1 MAEDQEDV
9 FNLDLNSLTDEGFF
23 DTDTLT
29 AEPVPTGGT
38 KTKDTKVI
46 EKDFIDTEDISLEA
60 EVVEEEDDI
69 TDTSGKNPDGSTPIT
84 VDKDSSPFF
93 VFASNLHKRGLLSDF
108 NEDLYKE
115 ALEETEGDE
124 EEAINLLFEQE
135 VEKRQNGIINGMS
148 AEQREYLTALQNGI
162 PDKVFREVKSKELEY
177 SKIDDTKL
185 SSDVELQ
192 KQVYRNYLKETTKL
206 SDEKIEKRITQAE
219 SLDELS
225 IEATDAL
232 NELKTIN
239 KARIDE
245 EFKKAQAN
253 AQAEAAKA
261 KQELDNLKATI
272 EAREEII
279 PGFKVNKKLKDSLY
293 KNMTTAVS
301 KDPKT
306 GALYNNI
313 AAKRAENPLEFELK
327 MQYLFELTKGFED
340 FSSLTNKV
348 TTKAT
353 TTLKD
358 ALERNTD
365 FIGSK
370 FAANGKNTTRDNDG
384 DNILS
389 SFKSLYKKGKV

>member
-1 MAEDQEDV
+1 MAEEQEDV

-29 AEPVPTGGT
+29 ADAAPIGDGKKKVS
-38 KTKDTKVI
+38 KVI
-46 EKDFIDTEDISLEA
+46 ENDFIDTDNIGDIEDET
-60 EVVEEEDDI
+60 ED
-69 TDTSGKNPDGSTPIT
+69 TTGTSGKNPDGSTPIK

-93 VFASNLHKRGLLSDF
+93 VFASSLHKRGLLSDF
-108 NEDLYKE
+108 SEDLYKE

-135 VEKRQNGIINGMS
+135 IEKRQNGMVDAMS
-148 AEQREYLTALQNGI
+148 TEQREYLHALQNGI

-185 SSDVELQ
+185 STDVELQ
-192 KQVYRNYLKETTKL
+192 KQVYRNYLKETTML

-225 IEATDAL
+225 TEATDAL
-232 NELKTIN
+232 NELKVIN
-239 KARIDE
+239 KGRIE
-245 EFKKAQAN
+245 QEFKAAQEN
-253 AQAEAAKA
+253 AKQEQAKA
-261 KQELDNLKATI
+261 KAELDNLKATI
-272 EAREEII
+272 DAREEII

-306 GALYNNI
+306 GTLYNNI

-358 ALERNTD
+358 VLERNTD

-370 FAANGKNTTRDNDG
+370 FATNGKNATRDNDG

-389 SFKSLYKKGKV
+389 SFKTLYKKGKV

>member
-1 MAEDQEDV
+1 MAEEQEDV

-29 AEPVPTGGT
+29 ADAPPIGDGKKKVN
-38 KTKDTKVI
+38 KVI
-46 EKDFIDTEDISLEA
+46 ENDFIDTDNIGDIEDET
-60 EVVEEEDDI
+60 ED
-69 TDTSGKNPDGSTPIT
+69 TTETSGKNPDGSTPIK

-93 VFASNLHKRGLLSDF
+93 VFASSLHKRGLLSDF
-108 NEDLYKE
+108 SEDLYKE

-135 VEKRQNGIINGMS
+135 IEKRQNGMVDAMS
-148 AEQREYLTALQNGI
+148 TEQREYLHALQNGI

-185 SSDVELQ
+185 STDVELQ
-192 KQVYRNYLKETTKL
+192 KQVYRNYLKETTML

-225 IEATDAL
+225 TEATDAL
-232 NELKTIN
+232 NELKVIN
-239 KARIDE
+239 KGRIE
-245 EFKKAQAN
+245 QEFKAAQEN
-253 AQAEAAKA
+253 AKQEQAKA
-261 KQELDNLKATI
+261 KAELDNLKATI
-272 EAREEII
+272 DAREEII

-306 GALYNNI
+306 GTLYNNI

-358 ALERNTD
+358 VLERNTD

-370 FAANGKNTTRDNDG
+370 FATNGKNATRDNDG

-389 SFKSLYKKGKV
+389 SFKTLYKKGKV

>member
-1 MAEDQEDV
+1 MAEEQEDV

-29 AEPVPTGGT
+29 ADAAPIGDGKKKVS
-38 KTKDTKVI
+38 KVI
-46 EKDFIDTEDISLEA
+46 ENDFIDTDNIGDIEDET
-60 EVVEEEDDI
+60 ED
-69 TDTSGKNPDGSTPIT
+69 TTGTSGKNPDGSTPIK

-93 VFASNLHKRGLLSDF
+93 VFASSLHKRGLLSDF
-108 NEDLYKE
+108 SEDLYKE

-135 VEKRQNGIINGMS
+135 IEKRQNGMVDAMS
-148 AEQREYLTALQNGI
+148 TEQREYLHALQNGI

-185 SSDVELQ
+185 STDVELQ
-192 KQVYRNYLKETTKL
+192 KQVYRNYLKETTML

-225 IEATDAL
+225 TEATDAL
-232 NELKTIN
+232 NELKVIN
-239 KARIDE
+239 KGRIE
-245 EFKKAQAN
+245 QEFKAAQEN
-253 AQAEAAKA
+253 AKQEQAKA
-261 KQELDNLKATI
+261 KAELDNLKATI
-272 EAREEII
+272 DAREEII
-279 PGFKVNKKLKDSLY
+279 PGFKVNKKLKDPLY

-306 GALYNNI
+306 GTLYNNI

-358 ALERNTD
+358 VLERNTD

-370 FAANGKNTTRDNDG
+370 FATNGKNATRDNDG

-389 SFKSLYKKGKV
+389 SFKTLYKKGKV

>member
-1 MAEDQEDV
+1 MAEEQEDV

-29 AEPVPTGGT
+29 ADAAPIGDGKKKVS
-38 KTKDTKVI
+38 KVI
-46 EKDFIDTEDISLEA
+46 ENDFIDTDNIGDIEDET
-60 EVVEEEDDI
+60 ED
-69 TDTSGKNPDGSTPIT
+69 TTETSGKNPDGSTPIK

-93 VFASNLHKRGLLSDF
+93 VFASSLHKRGLLSDF
-108 NEDLYKE
+108 SEDLYKE

-135 VEKRQNGIINGMS
+135 IEKRQNGMVDAMS
-148 AEQREYLTALQNGI
+148 TEQREYLHALQNGI

-185 SSDVELQ
+185 STDVELQ
-192 KQVYRNYLKETTKL
+192 KQVYRNYLKETTML

-225 IEATDAL
+225 TEATDAL
-232 NELKTIN
+232 NELKVIN
-239 KARIDE
+239 KGRIE
-245 EFKKAQAN
+245 QEFKAAQEN
-253 AQAEAAKA
+253 AKQEQAKA
-261 KQELDNLKATI
+261 KAELDNLKATI
-272 EAREEII
+272 DAREEII

-306 GALYNNI
+306 GTLYNNI

-358 ALERNTD
+358 VLERNTD

-370 FAANGKNTTRDNDG
+370 FATNGKNATRDNDG

-389 SFKSLYKKGKV
+389 SFKTLYKKGKV

>member
-1 MAEDQEDV
+1 MAEEQEDV

-29 AEPVPTGGT
+29 ADAPPIGDGKKKVN
-38 KTKDTKVI
+38 KVI
-46 EKDFIDTEDISLEA
+46 ENDFIDTDNIGDIEDET
-60 EVVEEEDDI
+60 ED
-69 TDTSGKNPDGSTPIT
+69 TTETSGKNPDGSTPIK

-93 VFASNLHKRGLLSDF
+93 VFASSLHKRGLLSDF
-108 NEDLYKE
+108 SEDLYKE

-135 VEKRQNGIINGMS
+135 IEKRQNGMVDAMS
-148 AEQREYLTALQNGI
+148 TEQREYLHALQNGI

-185 SSDVELQ
+185 STDVELQ
-192 KQVYRNYLKETTKL
+192 KQVYRNYLKETTML

-225 IEATDAL
+225 SEATDAL
-232 NELKTIN
+232 NELKVIN
-239 KARIDE
+239 KGRIE
-245 EFKKAQAN
+245 QEFKAAQEN
-253 AQAEAAKA
+253 AKQEQAKA
-261 KQELDNLKATI
+261 KAELDNLKATI
-272 EAREEII
+272 DAREEII

-306 GALYNNI
+306 GTLYNNI

-358 ALERNTD
+358 VLERNTD

-370 FAANGKNTTRDNDG
+370 FATNGKNATRDNDG

-389 SFKSLYKKGKV
+389 SFKTLYKKGKV

>member
-1 MAEDQEDV
+1 MAEEQEDV

-29 AEPVPTGGT
+29 ADAAPIGDGKKKVS
-38 KTKDTKVI
+38 KVI
-46 EKDFIDTEDISLEA
+46 ENDFIDTDNIGDIEDET
-60 EVVEEEDDI
+60 ED
-69 TDTSGKNPDGSTPIT
+69 TTGTSGKNPDGSTPIK

-93 VFASNLHKRGLLSDF
+93 VFASSLHKRGLLSDF
-108 NEDLYKE
+108 SEDLYKE

-135 VEKRQNGIINGMS
+135 IEKRQNGMVDAMS
-148 AEQREYLTALQNGI
+148 TEQREYLHALQNGI

-185 SSDVELQ
+185 STDVELQ
-192 KQVYRNYLKETTKL
+192 KQVYRNYLKETTML

-225 IEATDAL
+225 SEATDAL
-232 NELKTIN
+232 NELKVIN
-239 KARIDE
+239 KGRIE
-245 EFKKAQAN
+245 QEFKAAQEN
-253 AQAEAAKA
+253 AKQEQVKAKA
-261 KQELDNLKATI
+261 ELDNLKATI
-272 EAREEII
+272 DAREEII

-306 GALYNNI
+306 GTLYNNI

-358 ALERNTD
+358 VLERNTD

-370 FAANGKNTTRDNDG
+370 FATNGKNATRDNDG

-389 SFKSLYKKGKV
+389 SFKTLYKKGKV

>member
-1 MAEDQEDV
+1 MAEEQEDV

-29 AEPVPTGGT
+29 ADAAPIGDGKKKVS
-38 KTKDTKVI
+38 KVI
-46 EKDFIDTEDISLEA
+46 ENDFIDTDNIGDIEDET
-60 EVVEEEDDI
+60 ED
-69 TDTSGKNPDGSTPIT
+69 TTETSGKNPDGSTPIK

-93 VFASNLHKRGLLSDF
+93 VFASSLHKRGLLSDF
-108 NEDLYKE
+108 SEDLYKE

-135 VEKRQNGIINGMS
+135 IEKRQNGMVDAMS
-148 AEQREYLTALQNGI
+148 TEQREYLHALQNGI

-185 SSDVELQ
+185 STDVELQ
-192 KQVYRNYLKETTKL
+192 KQVYRNYLKETTML

-225 IEATDAL
+225 SEATDAL
-232 NELKTIN
+232 NELKVIN
-239 KARIDE
+239 KGRIE
-245 EFKKAQAN
+245 QEFKAAQEN
-253 AQAEAAKA
+253 AKQEQAKA
-261 KQELDNLKATI
+261 KAELDNLKATI
-272 EAREEII
+272 DAREEII

-306 GALYNNI
+306 GTLYNNI

-358 ALERNTD
+358 VLERNTD

-370 FAANGKNTTRDNDG
+370 FATNGKNATRDNDG

-389 SFKSLYKKGKV
+389 SFKTLYKKGKV